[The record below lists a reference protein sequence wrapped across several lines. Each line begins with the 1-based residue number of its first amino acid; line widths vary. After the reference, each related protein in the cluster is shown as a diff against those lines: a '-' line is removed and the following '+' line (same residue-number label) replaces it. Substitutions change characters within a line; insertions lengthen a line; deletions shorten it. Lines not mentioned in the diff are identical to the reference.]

1 MQNTP
6 PTPESPST
14 VAVIEYGN
22 HQSTVTASGTL
33 PPNQEEIQSTTSER
47 DGTAEAQ
54 NTAGQMQDLKSG
66 QNISSKG
73 FDVSISSSS
82 GNQSEPEHA
91 ENGKG
96 MGKKS
101 CLQLKYSH
109 FTIVDVSSFSYSF
122 AAGK

>member
-6 PTPESPST
+6 PTPESPCT
-14 VAVIEYGN
+14 VAVIEYSN
-22 HQSTVTASGTL
+22 HPSTVTVSGSL
-33 PPNQEEIQSTTSER
+33 PPNQEIQSITSET

-54 NTAGQMQDLKSG
+54 NTAGQMQDLKSE

-73 FDVSISSSS
+73 FDASVSSSS

-96 MGKKS
+96 KGKKS
-101 CLQLKYSH
+101 CLQLKQL
-109 FTIVDVSSFSYSF
+109 SFYHCRCIF
-122 AAGK
+122 FLL